1 MKLTCSGSKNS
12 PKYYIPKTVRINGK
26 STTKTIEK
34 LGGFDELKQRFG
46 EVEPIT
52 KAKDYVKKLT
62 LDEKNER
69 KSILIQ
75 YSPVTLIDK
84 NIRRSCNIGYLFLRD
99 IYYSIGIDKIC
110 QAISKKYKFEFDLN
124 EIFSLLIFTR
134 VIAPSSKRASL
145 SEAMSFLEQSTSDLH
160 QVYRALEVIAKE
172 NDFIQSN
179 LYNRSLSVIER
190 KKDVLYYDCTNY
202 YFEIEKEDTFR
213 RYDFS
218 KEHRPNP
225 IVQMGLFM
233 DSDGIPLSFSV
244 FSGNENEQQSMTP
257 LEKKIISDFNSSKF
271 IVCTDAGLSSSANH
285 KFNSIVGRGFV
296 TTQSIKKLKSFLKDF
311 CLSDEGWKL
320 IGSNKV
326 YRLSELNS
334 EMHYDKTFYKDRWI
348 CENGLEQHLIVT
360 YSIKYKEYQRN
371 IRQSQIEGAKK
382 IVEQPS
388 YLKKKN
394 INNPKRFVDEL
405 HFTNTGEVASKTI
418 TSLKQSQIDEE
429 ARYDGFYCVCTNV
442 EQDIEKIL
450 KINQKRWE
458 IEECFRIMKHELKA
472 RPIYLS
478 REDRILAHFTTC
490 FIALIVYR
498 ILEKKL
504 NETFTCTDTIKTLRD
519 MNMMIIPGYG
529 YIPIYKRTAITDA
542 LHEIFKFRTDY
553 QIITQKD
560 MRKILN
566 ITKKGEK

>member
-12 PKYYIPKTVRINGK
+12 PKYYIQKTVRINGK

-34 LGGFDELKQRFG
+34 LGGFDELKQRFC

-62 LDEKNER
+62 L
-69 KSILIQ
+69 
-75 YSPVTLIDK
+75 
-84 NIRRSCNIGYLFLRD
+84 
-99 IYYSIGIDKIC
+99 
-110 QAISKKYKFEFDLN
+110 
-124 EIFSLLIFTR
+124 
-134 VIAPSSKRASL
+134 
-145 SEAMSFLEQSTSDLH
+145 
-160 QVYRALEVIAKE
+160 
-172 NDFIQSN
+172 
-179 LYNRSLSVIER
+179 
-190 KKDVLYYDCTNY
+190 
-202 YFEIEKEDTFR
+202 
-213 RYDFS
+213 
-218 KEHRPNP
+218 
-225 IVQMGLFM
+225 
-233 DSDGIPLSFSV
+233 
-244 FSGNENEQQSMTP
+244 
-257 LEKKIISDFNSSKF
+257 
-271 IVCTDAGLSSSANH
+271 
-285 KFNSIVGRGFV
+285 
-296 TTQSIKKLKSFLKDF
+296 
-311 CLSDEGWKL
+311 
-320 IGSNKV
+320 
-326 YRLSELNS
+326 
-334 EMHYDKTFYKDRWI
+334 
-348 CENGLEQHLIVT
+348 
-360 YSIKYKEYQRN
+360 KEYQRN
-371 IRQSQIEGAKK
+371 IRQSQIERAKK

-394 INNPKRFVDEL
+394 INSPKRFVDEL

-450 KINQKRWE
+450 KINQKIWE